1 MKDIR
6 VKVNSNRSSIDY
18 QGDYRAEFAERISST
33 KVDAMK
39 MSYSKGVLRLTQ
51 YDKKAKDGLGRSFS
65 IPAKNIAGIMFC
77 KTDDKA
83 YAEIVVAN
91 GNGSMSFTLSP
102 TDT

>member
-39 MSYSKGVLRLTQ
+39 MSY
-51 YDKKAKDGLGRSFS
+51 
-65 IPAKNIAGIMFC
+65 
-77 KTDDKA
+77 
-83 YAEIVVAN
+83 
-91 GNGSMSFTLSP
+91 
-102 TDT
+102 